1 VFEVHFVLPI
11 IGARLNFGLLDA
23 VIGAKRCI
31 ERYIGLPSLK
41 GVQMESYQ
49 IAEIL
54 MALIISGGVLGGL
67 GIAAWAWVKRRPQ
80 IGTNDLAK
88 LAESIEGLRE
98 SVDGM
103 RDESSEI
110 FDRLDF
116 NERVLSQI
124 ADGLRAGQGELPK
137 GR

>member
-1 VFEVHFVLPI
+1 
-11 IGARLNFGLLDA
+11 
-23 VIGAKRCI
+23 
-31 ERYIGLPSLK
+31 
-41 GVQMESYQ
+41 MESYQ
-49 IAEIL
+49 IAEVL
-54 MALIISGGVLGGL
+54 MALIIAGGVLGGL
-67 GIAAWAWVKRRPQ
+67 GIAAIAWVKRKPQ
-80 IGTNDLAK
+80 IGNAELDK
-88 LAESIEGLRE
+88 LTESIEGLRE

-124 ADGLRAGQGELPK
+124 ADSIRAGQGELPK

>member
-1 VFEVHFVLPI
+1 
-11 IGARLNFGLLDA
+11 
-23 VIGAKRCI
+23 
-31 ERYIGLPSLK
+31 
-41 GVQMESYQ
+41 MESYQ
-49 IAEIL
+49 IAQVL
-54 MALIISGGVLGGL
+54 MALITAGGVLGSL
-67 GIAAWAWVKRRPQ
+67 AIASWAWVKRRPQ
-80 IGTNDLAK
+80 ISTKDFER
-88 LAESIEGLRE
+88 LAESIDRMRE

-124 ADGLRAGQGELPK
+124 ADSMRAGQGELPK

>member
-1 VFEVHFVLPI
+1 
-11 IGARLNFGLLDA
+11 
-23 VIGAKRCI
+23 
-31 ERYIGLPSLK
+31 
-41 GVQMESYQ
+41 MESYQ
-49 IAEIL
+49 IAEVL
-54 MALIISGGVLGGL
+54 LALITAGGVLGGL
-67 GIAAWAWVKRRPQ
+67 GIAAFAWVKRRPQ

-124 ADGLRAGQGELPK
+124 ADSLRTGQGELPK